1 MSIESTPNSTP
12 ATIIP
17 NELNLA
23 SRPAWNPLTG
33 DQFPAGSFGRAYFL
47 PELKGRKRPS
57 TTFQLPLDV
66 LFKYHKP
73 GALTKLSAAGIHT
86 CADALNQPSAII
98 ERNEV
103 VTTTLERFLDSLTV
117 TPQGKLL
124 EEAYG
129 RAAVPL
135 SLDAE
140 DAFVAAVNSAVN
152 TLFLPEYHRQPPHA
166 TNPPRKVLVN
176 SGFISWLVLV
186 RRFGLIDGIAHTLQ
200 EIGQTSE
207 FGGVRPT
214 RVAQFEARA
223 LRVLLKNGI
232 TNPQLR
238 DLLENAQRIGLYHHL

>member
-1 MSIESTPNSTP
+1 MSIESASNTAPILP
-12 ATIIP
+12 E
-17 NELNLA
+17 ELNLA

-73 GALTKLSAAGIHT
+73 KALAELSAARVLT
-86 CADALNQPSAII
+86 CADALNQPSTMI
-98 ERNEV
+98 EKDEE

-124 EEAYG
+124 AKAYR
-129 RAAVPL
+129 RAAVPV

-140 DAFVAAVNSAVN
+140 DAFVATVNTAVN
-152 TLFLPEYHRQPPHA
+152 TLFLPEHHRQPPHT
-166 TNPPRKVLVN
+166 TNPPRKLQVD
-176 SGFISWLVLV
+176 SGLISWLVLV
-186 RRFGLIDGIAHTLQ
+186 RRFGLIDGIPHTLQ
-200 EIGQTSE
+200 EIGQMPE

-214 RVAQFEARA
+214 RVAQLEARA

-232 TNPQLR
+232 TNLQLH
-238 DLLENAQRIGLYHHL
+238 DLLENVQRIGLDYL